1 MLYGAKPGPTINLS
15 GLRFCR
21 KTFRTKAFNPWNVIA
36 KLLTQMLNIQ
46 KGFVF
51 TDTVICKYPF
61 PQFLLGERKNFKNPV
76 ANQRSLKANLI
87 AIYLDCHNQR

>member
-1 MLYGAKPGPTINLS
+1 
-15 GLRFCR
+15 
-21 KTFRTKAFNPWNVIA
+21 
-36 KLLTQMLNIQ
+36 MLNIQ

-76 ANQRSLKANLI
+76 ANQRILKANLI